1 MRNRNILSP
10 KERSA
15 RSKAAKLVHDMPL
28 IVGSLVKMAR
38 TCGKQACKCT
48 RGEKHTSWYLAMR
61 HKGKRKMIHVPREF
75 ESAIFEGVKAYQ
87 ELWEQM
93 DVISQTSLSR
103 ITQPPKSAE

>member
-1 MRNRNILSP
+1 MKNRNILSA

-15 RSKAAKLVHDMPL
+15 RSKAAKLVHDKPL

-38 TCGKQACKCT
+38 TCGKPTCKCT

-75 ESAIFEGVKAYQ
+75 ENAVFEGVAAYQ

-93 DVISQTSLSR
+93 DVISQASLTR
-103 ITQPPKSAE
+103 ITQSPKGTE